1 MAVDLLDAVGSPL
14 PAEIMPFHRPGGT
27 AAFAGTNDVDGSWII
42 EGHGVE
48 PDIEV
53 DNDPAALIAGRD
65 PQLERGI
72 EELLQRIESDP
83 KRLPERPADPVK
95 TE

>member
-1 MAVDLLDAVGSPL
+1 MSK
-14 PAEIMPFHRPGGT
+14 R
-27 AAFAGTNDVDGSWII
+27 II

-53 DNDPAALIAGRD
+53 EDDPKSVIEGKA
-65 PQLERGI
+65 PQL
-72 EELLQRIESDP
+72 QRAIKAVLKRIKKDP